1 MIIEQQV
8 THCDMSQREY
18 PKPVPGGGYLA
29 QGATGRWCVVL
40 WCGPEY
46 IKSRNLKLLTREEA
60 IQEIKEHHDGW
71 PDF

>member
-8 THCDMSQREY
+8 THCDMTQTEY

-29 QGATGRWCVVL
+29 QGATGRWCVVM
-40 WCGPEY
+40 WAGPEY
-46 IKSRNLKLLTREEA
+46 IRQHKIKLMTREEA
-60 IQEIKEHHDGW
+60 IEEIGDNGW